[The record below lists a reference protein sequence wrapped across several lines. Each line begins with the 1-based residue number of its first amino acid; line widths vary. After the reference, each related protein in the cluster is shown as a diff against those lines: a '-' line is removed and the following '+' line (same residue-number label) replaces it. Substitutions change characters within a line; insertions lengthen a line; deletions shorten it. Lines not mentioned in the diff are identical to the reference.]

1 MCLSLSVSIS
11 SFSQVGARDSKKK
24 LKDHYIVRIQPTMV
38 KEKQTIDESAPI
50 FVMNEDKTIYGELKL
65 RDNPCMHPELIKIIK
80 EKGWKGLL
88 GFFNVICSPD
98 ENNNGTKGRGS
109 SKQEQGKNMTIL
121 INSKQILPIRAW

>member
-1 MCLSLSVSIS
+1 
-11 SFSQVGARDSKKK
+11 
-24 LKDHYIVRIQPTMV
+24 MV

-80 EKGWKGLL
+80 KKGWKGLL

-109 SKQEQGKNMTIL
+109 LKQGQGKNMTIL